1 MTLAMM
7 KATSAQPDNRGPSYQ
22 SRLRLL
28 DNRLMK
34 FNIRHAD
41 VDKPR
46 IGFSNGAS
54 SIANMRASEFAPL
67 IWQMMIVL
75 GVGDEEL
82 LLDQGAK
89 HRVVDTMYE
98 LLNLRTMLWRPEI
111 TEVGLRG
118 IVFNIG
124 MYVLNI
130 VLYCTI

>member
-7 KATSAQPDNRGPSYQ
+7 KATAVLPAGDAGPRPSYQ

-46 IGFSNGAS
+46 IAFSNGAS
-54 SIANMRASEFAPL
+54 SIANMRAAEFVPL
-67 IWQMMIVL
+67 IWQMMVVL

-82 LLDQGAK
+82 LLDQGPK
-89 HRVVDTMYE
+89 QRVVDTMCA
-98 LLNLRTMLWRPEI
+98 LLKLRTQLWKPEL
-111 TEVGLRG
+111 THLDVNG
-118 IVFNIG
+118 IEFNIG
-124 MYVLNI
+124 M
-130 VLYCTI
+130 